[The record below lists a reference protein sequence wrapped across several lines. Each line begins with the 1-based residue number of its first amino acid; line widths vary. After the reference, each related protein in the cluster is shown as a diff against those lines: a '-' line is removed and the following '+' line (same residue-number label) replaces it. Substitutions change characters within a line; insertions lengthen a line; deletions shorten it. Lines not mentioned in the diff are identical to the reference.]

1 MDGPSDKAAS
11 LPSTPKGCGSTGPLQ
26 SSGKQVM
33 SEALK
38 ERLRKTRYSFNS
50 CYTVAKHLK
59 VDTEENVCTPEEASS
74 PTEGTCA
81 RFPEAYENM
90 KKNCAECAHLKKPL
104 KDADFDNPKSSGNS
118 SVPQKS
124 PQTISASDNLTK
136 QDLLE
141 EKVELEKQ
149 VQEKEELLRR
159 LKLVKMYRSKNNLS
173 QLKSLIAKWRSS
185 SQLLLYELQSALSMD
200 GKKLSLAQLI
210 DHCGLEDKLLHYN
223 RSEEEFTE
231 S

>member
-1 MDGPSDKAAS
+1 MDSPSDKAVS
-11 LPSTPKGCGSTGPLQ
+11 LPCTPKGYGSTGPLQ
-26 SSGKQVM
+26 SSGKKVM

-50 CYTVAKHLK
+50 YYTVAKRLK

-74 PTEGTCA
+74 SMEGTCA
-81 RFPEAYENM
+81 RFPEARENL
-90 KKNCAECAHLKKPL
+90 KKNFEECTHLKKRL
-104 KDADFDNPKSSGNS
+104 EDGDFDIPKSTGNS
-118 SVPQKS
+118 SVPQNS
-124 PQTISASDNLTK
+124 PQTISASGNLTK

-141 EKVELEKQ
+141 AKVELEKQ

-173 QLKSLIAKWRSS
+173 QLKSLITKWRSS

-200 GKKLSLAQLI
+200 GRKLSLAQLI
-210 DHCGLEDKLLHYN
+210 DNCGLEDKLLHYN
-223 RSEEEFTE
+223 RTEEEFTE